1 MRNIKVNISVGFS
14 ETDESVTEND
24 SVEKMDDGSFRLI
37 LDYHDEF
44 NIDRLE
50 NALLQT
56 SYPALRSALSEHLE
70 QASKKKACQEFELA
84 GTGRRIEEHP
94 SPYQVDGEIG
104 RFTFKTYDV
113 KGENKKTLFAGTEL
127 FPTRK
132 GRQWYPT
139 SGFKEVALIY
149 GTAQRSYRQTIK
161 VFNHGRRQE
170 VGGTPLN
177 TLCDVTQTEGLKVLD
192 FLARKTESI
201 LKKQGFNSEGV
212 PEADCTVIKQ
222 IPDAS
227 YHEQKILQPA
237 LTGVCE
243 DMAKKGLSAEDIE
256 KVQQTIVVNKAYEKA
271 GQCVYVH
278 IDDVGVKE
286 QKQHRDKKGGG
297 EVPDI
302 NQKEATKGQRPTV
315 QNTVAR
321 IEYTG
326 KGFTLT
332 GRNIAEVL
340 RFVLAF
346 LLNNGLL
353 GLNIKVC
360 TDGKRDLQD
369 AIVSFFS
376 WHRHLSLLLDW
387 FHLVKKFKEDL
398 SLACKGRE
406 IRNRH
411 LKQLLTLLWFGLV
424 DKAQAYLAAIPAT
437 DIKETK
443 AIARLS
449 AYLDRNRKWIPCYA
463 MRSKL
468 KLPNSSNPVE
478 RCNNLVTAKRQ
489 KHHGMSWSENGS
501 YALTSLSAVTVNNA
515 TQQWVENRT
524 ILFVLVARAA

>member
-14 ETDESVTEND
+14 ETEEPVTEND

-37 LDYHDEF
+37 LDYQDEF